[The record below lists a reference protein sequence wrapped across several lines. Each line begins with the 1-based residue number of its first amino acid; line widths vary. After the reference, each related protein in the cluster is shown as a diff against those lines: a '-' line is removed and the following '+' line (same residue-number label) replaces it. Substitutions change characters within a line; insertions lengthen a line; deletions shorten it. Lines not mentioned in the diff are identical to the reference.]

1 MLSKRLSPFSVIQ
14 GVKELEHLNET
25 GELKILLQNF
35 EVRSS
40 MSLVSCIMMSA
51 VCLSKQIV

>member
-35 EVRSS
+35 EVGSS
-40 MSLVSCIMMSA
+40 MLLVSCIMISA
-51 VCLSKQIV
+51 VCLSKHIV

>member
-1 MLSKRLSPFSVIQ
+1 MPSKRLSPFSVIQ

-35 EVRSS
+35 EVGSS
-40 MSLVSCIMMSA
+40 MLLVSCIMISA
-51 VCLSKQIV
+51 VCLSKHIV